1 MINHHSRTA
10 TAFMLAL
17 VTAVMSLT
25 GCGDGNS
32 PDANNSTTL
41 VGSCNNVAS
50 GFCNEFTGASY
61 TTQAVQRSCEK
72 QKTVFIA
79 GACPVENRVGSCL
92 VYAGQIYES
101 SYRYY
106 ANFPGTHTTKEKTT
120 AAATEQCTSLKGAW
134 NPN

>member
-1 MINHHSRTA
+1 MKSHHSRTA

-32 PDANNSTTL
+32 PDTNNSTTL

-50 GFCNEFTGASY
+50 GFCNEFTGSSY
-61 TTQAVQRSCEK
+61 KTPAVQRTCEK
-72 QKTVFIA
+72 QKMLFIA

-106 ANFPGTHTTKEKTT
+106 AHFPGTHIASNQ
-120 AAATEQCTSLKGAW
+120 AAAAAEKQCVSLKGEW
-134 NPN
+134 TLN